1 MFKTLYRFKS
11 LEHRDKGNT
20 ARTMKLLK
28 AGAESCGQYTNGDVM
43 GSRGGKRGPPSAP
56 RTPATRSF
64 LWRTCNCAH
73 AENS

>member
-56 RTPATRSF
+56 THPSHSF
-64 LWRTCNCAH
+64 IPL
-73 AENS
+73 EDL